1 MPLLISEHCGNYPE
15 VIRNGQNGYVF
26 SYKNSK
32 RAIEDMEEM
41 IRSDWKWRQNAKEI
55 SLQIAQKQYSTEKV
69 VKDIVEHCHER

>member
-1 MPLLISEHCGNYPE
+1 
-15 VIRNGQNGYVF
+15 
-26 SYKNSK
+26 
-32 RAIEDMEEM
+32 M

>member
-1 MPLLISEHCGNYPE
+1 M
-15 VIRNGQNGYVF
+15 F